1 MKLIFIVPTLLIVSL
16 LSVKVVSPAW
26 AKLPPQKVQVIV
38 QLDSK
43 ASEIAPPIAVADIQ
57 QINRDIENL
66 IAQEDVEGVLQY
78 MAPFIISETITE
90 SSNGFES
97 VYIEGIEQHR
107 EVLTNFFNEAETEE
121 NSEVQEISQQE
132 TIRVTPDGQLATVT
146 VSTVTEVTTTDDEL
160 RLITTTDTIRFARVQ
175 DQIKVIFYTTDSQ
188 IISHDLQE

>member
-1 MKLIFIVPTLLIVSL
+1 MKLIYTVPTLLAISL

-26 AKLPPQKVQVIV
+26 ANLLPQKVQIIA

-43 ASEIAPPIAVADIQ
+43 ASALPITVADIQ
-57 QINRDIENL
+57 QVNLEVKSL
-66 IAQEDVEGVLQY
+66 IAQGDVEGVLQY

-121 NSEVQEISQQE
+121 DSEVQEISQQE

-188 IISHDLQE
+188 IISHDL

>member
-1 MKLIFIVPTLLIVSL
+1 MKLIYTVPTLLAISL

-26 AKLPPQKVQVIV
+26 ANLLPQKVQIIA

-43 ASEIAPPIAVADIQ
+43 ASALPITVADIQ
-57 QINRDIENL
+57 QVNLEVKSL
-66 IAQEDVEGVLQY
+66 IAQGDVEGVLQY

-188 IISHDLQE
+188 IISHDL

>member
-1 MKLIFIVPTLLIVSL
+1 MKLIYTVPTLLAISL

-26 AKLPPQKVQVIV
+26 ANLLPQKVQIIA

-43 ASEIAPPIAVADIQ
+43 ASALPITVADIQ
-57 QINRDIENL
+57 QVNLEVKSL
-66 IAQEDVEGVLQY
+66 IAQGDVEGVLQY

-107 EVLTNFFNEAETEE
+107 DVLTNFFNEAETEE
-121 NSEVQEISQQE
+121 DSEVQEISQQE

-188 IISHDLQE
+188 IISHDL

>member
-1 MKLIFIVPTLLIVSL
+1 MKLIYTVPTLLAISL

-26 AKLPPQKVQVIV
+26 ANLLPQKVQIIA

-43 ASEIAPPIAVADIQ
+43 ASALPITVADIQ
-57 QINRDIENL
+57 QVNLEVKSL
-66 IAQEDVEGVLQY
+66 IAQGDVEGVLQY

-107 EVLTNFFNEAETEE
+107 DVLTNFFNEAETEE
-121 NSEVQEISQQE
+121 DSEVQEISQQE

-160 RLITTTDTIRFARVQ
+160 QLITTTDTIRFARVQ

-188 IISHDLQE
+188 IISHDL

>member
-1 MKLIFIVPTLLIVSL
+1 MKLIYTVPTLLAISL

-26 AKLPPQKVQVIV
+26 ANLLPQKVQIIA

-43 ASEIAPPIAVADIQ
+43 ASALPITVADIQ
-57 QINRDIENL
+57 QVNLEVKSL
-66 IAQEDVEGVLQY
+66 IAQGDVEGVLQY

-121 NSEVQEISQQE
+121 DSEVQEISQQE

-160 RLITTTDTIRFARVQ
+160 RLITTTDTIRFARLQ
-175 DQIKVIFYTTDSQ
+175 GQIKVISYTTDSQ
-188 IISHDLQE
+188 ITSHDHQN

>member
-1 MKLIFIVPTLLIVSL
+1 MKLIYTVPTLLAISL

-26 AKLPPQKVQVIV
+26 ANLLPQKVQIIA

-43 ASEIAPPIAVADIQ
+43 ASALPITVADIQ
-57 QINRDIENL
+57 QVNLEVKSL
-66 IAQEDVEGVLQY
+66 IAQGDVEGVLQY

-121 NSEVQEISQQE
+121 DSEVQEISQQE